1 MSHSVIYVLFKSSK
15 KATPGI
21 RIITVK
27 DHLIYPVKEKN
38 REHTQTRTRFHTE
51 TEHYDAIFGARKGKS
66 PYL

>member
-27 DHLIYPVKEKN
+27 DHLVYPVKGQP
-38 REHTQTRTRFHTE
+38 REHAHTFS
-51 TEHYDAIFGARKGKS
+51 H
-66 PYL
+66 